1 MRPCRRSAGRSRSV
15 SSHAPSSPGRRWQRA
30 RLHKATRGELIRAG
44 KYFEALPLARAAMA
58 SLEKTSP
65 GSRHFAGALNNLAQ
79 LYGDLGRDAEAE
91 PLQKRA
97 LAIMDKAV
105 GLDSQDI
112 SQDIAP
118 R

>member
-1 MRPCRRSAGRSRSV
+1 VHHETMPSIGLSIALGLVACAVLARPALAESPIAQSNSA
-15 SSHAPSSPGRRWQRA
+15 
-30 RLHKATRGELIRAG
+30 GELIRAG
-44 KYFEALPLARAAMA
+44 KYFGALPLARAAMA

-65 GSRHFAGALNNLAQ
+65 GSRDFAGALNNLAQ

-97 LAIMDKAV
+97 LAIMEKAV
-105 GLDSQDI
+105 GLDSP
-112 SQDIAP
+112 DIAP

>member
-1 MRPCRRSAGRSRSV
+1 MRRPARPALAESPIAQSNTAGE
-15 SSHAPSSPGRRWQRA
+15 P
-30 RLHKATRGELIRAG
+30 IRAG

-65 GSRHFAGALNNLAQ
+65 GSRDFAGALNNLAQ

-97 LAIMDKAV
+97 LATMEKAV
-105 GLDSQDI
+105 GLDSP
-112 SQDIAP
+112 DIAP

>member
-1 MRPCRRSAGRSRSV
+1 
-15 SSHAPSSPGRRWQRA
+15 
-30 RLHKATRGELIRAG
+30 LHKATRGEPIRAG
-44 KYFEALPLARAAMA
+44 KNFEALPLARAAMA

-97 LAIMDKAV
+97 LAIMEKAV

-112 SQDIAP
+112 SQAIPQDIPKTSP
-118 R
+118 RDEQSGRAVPAAGPV